1 MNNQVKQMIILFDL
15 CYLIKQKRFKEVGAV
30 GNFKLITILCQY
42 LTLIKHKKDV
52 SVSCTQFVQISWIN
66 TNNV

>member
-30 GNFKLITILCQY
+30 RNFKLI
-42 LTLIKHKKDV
+42 TLIKHKKDV
-52 SVSCTQFVQISWIN
+52 SVSCTPFVQISWIN